1 MQSNLYVTN
10 LSYTVDSDA
19 LRSHFGGCG
28 DVVAADI
35 IMDRETGR
43 SRGFGFVEM
52 STAEQAQKA
61 IEQLNDQPLGG
72 RALGVALARPRK

>member
-10 LSYTVDSDA
+10 LGYSIDSEA
-19 LRSHFGGCG
+19 LRTHFGCCG
-28 DVVAADI
+28 DVVAADVI
-35 IMDRETGR
+35 IDRDTGR

-52 STAEQAQKA
+52 GTQEQAQKA
-61 IEQLNDQPLGG
+61 IETLNDQPLGG

>member
-10 LSYTVDSDA
+10 LSYTVDNEA
-19 LRSHFGGCG
+19 LRAHFSSCG
-28 DVVAADI
+28 DVVAANI
-35 IMDRETGR
+35 ITDRDTGR

-52 STAEQAQKA
+52 SNAEQAQDA
-61 IEQLNDQPLGG
+61 IQKLHDQPLGG

>member
-10 LSYTVDSDA
+10 LSYTVDSEA
-19 LRSHFGGCG
+19 LRAHFSGCG

-35 IMDRETGR
+35 ITDRDSGR

-52 STAEQAQKA
+52 SNPEQAQKA
-61 IEQLNDQPLGG
+61 IETLHDQPFGG